1 MEVTKELIDF
11 LYDSIYGFGDRT
23 QYAIDEGYR
32 LHLSPSQVDDSLNDE
47 ICDSLEEYAEENGI
61 SQEEVDS
68 FIIENIDDIYFN
80 S

>member
-1 MEVTKELIDF
+1 MKAIKELIDF
-11 LYDSIYGFGDRT
+11 LYDSIDGFGDRT

-47 ICDSLEEYAEENGI
+47 IYDSLEEYADENGI
-61 SQEEVDS
+61 PQEEVED
-68 FIIENIDDIYFN
+68 FMIENIDDVYFN

>member
-1 MEVTKELIDF
+1 MKATKELIDF
-11 LYDSIYGFGDRT
+11 LYDSIDGVGDRT

-32 LHLSPSQVDDSLNDE
+32 LNLRPSQVDYSLYDE

-61 SQEEVDS
+61 SQEEVDG